1 MPGFTEI
8 SMYPK
13 LWLHSG
19 LSYPEL
25 VNRLVRLALER
36 KAEQDETIR
45 KYEE

>member
-1 MPGFTEI
+1 
-8 SMYPK
+8 MYPK

-25 VNRLVRLALER
+25 VNRLVELALER